1 MSDTNLKRNGEYV
14 YDVTVTKDESVRLTQ
29 RYRAYPP
36 GTNADG

>member
-1 MSDTNLKRNGEYV
+1 MPSAHSKRSGEYV
-14 YDVTVTKDESVRLTQ
+14 YELTVTKDESVRLTQ